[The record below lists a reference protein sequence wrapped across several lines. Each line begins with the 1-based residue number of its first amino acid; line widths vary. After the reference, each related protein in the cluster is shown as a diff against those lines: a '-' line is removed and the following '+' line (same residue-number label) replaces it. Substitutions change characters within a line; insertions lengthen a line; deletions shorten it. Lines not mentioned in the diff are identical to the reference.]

1 MKDNLDRDHRA
12 QERVTA
18 VCSGRSGGQR
28 NQCNMLRSTNIQ
40 FFSLPG
46 KFGSGHLNSLVLK
59 GAAIPGAQL
68 IVMALFIALG
78 IFGRKEVPP

>member
-1 MKDNLDRDHRA
+1 
-12 QERVTA
+12 
-18 VCSGRSGGQR
+18 
-28 NQCNMLRSTNIQ
+28 MLRSTNIQ

-78 IFGRKEVPP
+78 IFCRKEVPP